1 MWLLIILGVRQIHT
15 GINVGGG
22 IMQAFMLRWLI
33 PLIRTRIWAA
43 VNALGRTFTGSK
55 QRLPVGRLMFL
66 FIKLLCELLL
76 DRGRV
81 TVPTRFEA

>member
-1 MWLLIILGVRQIHT
+1 MFIILGVGKIHT
-15 GINVGGG
+15 GINVGSG
-22 IMQAFMLRWLI
+22 IMQTFMLRWLV

-43 VNALGRTFTGSK
+43 VNAFGPTFMGFK

-66 FIKLLCELLL
+66 SIKLLCELLL